1 MITRATWVVALCL
14 IALSMS
20 SCSRNPVIGQWEV
33 DSEQSDSLAVAGQA
47 VARVFG
53 GAMDVEFL
61 DDKMITGSRVEP
73 VSYDVQKSLVI
84 VTTEAGDSTVFRIL
98 DTDHISVEATGGRL
112 VFRRVGSKSASE
124 PEEPSQ
130 PDPQEEREETR
141 P

>member
-1 MITRATWVVALCL
+1 
-14 IALSMS
+14 
-20 SCSRNPVIGQWEV
+20 
-33 DSEQSDSLAVAGQA
+33 
-47 VARVFG
+47 
-53 GAMDVEFL
+53 
-61 DDKMITGSRVEP
+61 MITGSKAEP
-73 VSYDVQKSLVI
+73 VTYDVQKSLVI
-84 VTTEAGDSTVFRIL
+84 VTTEAGESTVFRIL

>member
-14 IALSMS
+14 ITLSMS

-33 DSEQSDSLAVAGQA
+33 DSEQSDPLAVAGQA

-61 DDKMITGSRVEP
+61 DDKMITGSKAEP

-84 VTTEAGDSTVFRIL
+84 VTTEAGESTVFRIL